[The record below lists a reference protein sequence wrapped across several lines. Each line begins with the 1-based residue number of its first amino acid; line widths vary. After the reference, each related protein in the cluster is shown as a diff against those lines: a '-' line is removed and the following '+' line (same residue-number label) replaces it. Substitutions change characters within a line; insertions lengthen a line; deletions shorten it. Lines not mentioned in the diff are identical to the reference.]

1 MFKALIWIL
10 KLALALAVLFALCMA
25 ALFVI
30 ARVYPVPGGE
40 YGAVIILGCQVK
52 EDGTLSR
59 QLEDRLALGLK
70 LWQARPDSVVV
81 VCGGQGINEPVTEAA
96 AMKEYLTAH
105 GVPERSILMET
116 QSKNTLEN
124 IRLSKAMLGSI
135 RKVAVVTS
143 DYHVFRAGMIAEE
156 LGEKLEGIGSPTKR
170 YFWINAFVREFIA
183 TLVSEM
189 KKHLFVIATVTL
201 MIVLAV
207 IVKYLSAAL

>member
-1 MFKALIWIL
+1 MFKALIWII

-124 IRLSKAMLGSI
+124 IRMSKAMLGSI

-143 DYHVFRAGMIAEE
+143 DYHVFRAVRIARDEG
-156 LGEKLEGIGSPTKR
+156 LDAEGIGAWTLPE
-170 YFWINAFVREFIA
+170 WILKNYSRE
-183 TLVSEM
+183 
-189 KKHLFVIATVTL
+189 
-201 MIVLAV
+201 VLAWG
-207 IVKYLSAAL
+207 KYLIGRIL